1 MYYVYN
7 RVSNI
12 ADVASR
18 LARLVPEA
26 EVAFAHGQMKE
37 RELEQIMYQFIN
49 GDIDVLVSTTIIET
63 GMDISNVNTIIIHDA
78 DQMGLSQLYQLRAGW
93 DAQTARPMRSSCTG
107 EIKCSVRWRKSACTP
122 SGIHGAGKRRQNC
135 HARSGDPRRRQPA
148 GRGAARSYGGC
159 RL

>member
-1 MYYVYN
+1 MCIRDRVPIQTYVMEYDEEMVREAVSRELARGGQVYYVYN

-78 DQMGLSQLYQLRAGW
+78 DQMGLSLSL
-93 DAQTARPMRSSCTG
+93 
-107 EIKCSVRWRKSACTP
+107 
-122 SGIHGAGKRRQNC
+122 IHIC
-135 HARSGDPRRRQPA
+135 
-148 GRGAARSYGGC
+148 GG
-159 RL
+159 